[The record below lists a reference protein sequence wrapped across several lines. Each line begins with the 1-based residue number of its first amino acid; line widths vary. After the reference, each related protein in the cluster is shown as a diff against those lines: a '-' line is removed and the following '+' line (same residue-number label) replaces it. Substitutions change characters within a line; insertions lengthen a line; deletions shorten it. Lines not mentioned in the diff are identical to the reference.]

1 MFSYGSYLAHYG
13 IRGMKWGRRR
23 YQNKDGSLTPAGRA
37 RYSDDSN
44 EAYNLKRKGVDKL
57 SNAELKKLNQRMDLE
72 QKYRQLNP
80 SLISRGIKTVGT
92 ISGVLGGIGG
102 IYAATKSEW
111 FKTGKALIESKIR
124 R

>member
-1 MFSYGSYLAHYG
+1 MHSYGSYLAHYG

-80 SLISRGIKTVGT
+80 SLISKGIKTVGT

-102 IYAATKSEW
+102 IYAATNSEW

-124 R
+124 G